1 MNRIPFAALPDP
13 YSSNFISDTF
23 QLRIVTTGRELID
36 LEKANNRK
44 TLRPLIVANPDFNA
58 ELHNAEEYARKYNNT
73 KDVPVN
79 ITVKSNLRSRENY
92 RLTWEE
98 LPGTAKEGKA
108 VSSLINATT
117 NKARGDCF

>member
-1 MNRIPFAALPDP
+1 M
-13 YSSNFISDTF
+13 
-23 QLRIVTTGRELID
+23 
-36 LEKANNRK
+36 
-44 TLRPLIVANPDFNA
+44 ANPDFNA

-79 ITVKSNLRSRENY
+79 ITVKSHLRSRENY

-108 VSSLINATT
+108 VSSLINGQLLTRQGATASEIQNT
-117 NKARGDCF
+117 AALSFAYCKCTFSPKPA